1 MHFILISFDIIRKKH
16 YTAQV
21 VQTKFWFGFI
31 YSAGLLL
38 WLVEIVLNIGKVTN
52 QKLERPDT
60 AAEQQN
66 YTEKQAAIL
75 LTPEN
80 SALLCAKYIIP
91 NTESTLL
98 SWS

>member
-1 MHFILISFDIIRKKH
+1 
-16 YTAQV
+16 
-21 VQTKFWFGFI
+21 
-31 YSAGLLL
+31 
-38 WLVEIVLNIGKVTN
+38 VEIVLNIGKVTN
-52 QKLERPDT
+52 QKPERPDT

-80 SALLCAKYIIP
+80 SALLRAKYIIP

-98 SWS
+98 S

>member
-1 MHFILISFDIIRKKH
+1 MIRKKNII
-16 YTAQV
+16 QV

-31 YSAGLLL
+31 CSARLWL

-52 QKLERPDT
+52 QKPERPDT

-80 SALLCAKYIIP
+80 SALLRAKYIIP